1 MRIQHIRRKLFP
13 LAAGLILLAGS
24 GAAVAQE
31 PMQEEQTTTQEEQ
44 QVTQGEQTAQ
54 EETTQGEQ
62 TSTDFTFRVDPVVL
76 GLWEADV
83 DTDSSKWEEYR
94 DVSSGF
100 VPSLNVEGEGGD
112 RFLTFQGQ
120 NIRRDDA
127 RYTFS
132 YGILNRYNI
141 LVDYNKIP
149 HRFGNNGHMLWTRTG
164 PGRLE
169 IADPVQAAL
178 QNTLVSQFAANRTAI
193 NFSFLNNLLAPYL
206 ATAQEIDLGLQRDR
220 TLARVSLGSMAGFA
234 WGLEYTHENRRG
246 DRAYGGS
253 FGFSNATEL
262 PEPIDYDTTGAQ
274 IAGEWNT
281 QKGGL
286 RLGYRYSEFENN
298 ISTLIWDNPFRVT
311 DSTDPSAYQAPG
323 SASVNGSS
331 AGVADLAASNE
342 ASLLFLDGRTRLGG
356 WFFSGNLGYQLM
368 TQDDPLLAYTP
379 NTAIQGIN
387 FNHSTFNA
395 SDPAN
400 LPVRSADREVQTLS
414 FNGQA
419 GTSFG
424 ERWDLQF
431 RYRFYDYD
439 DRADRIEFPGYARYQ
454 AFWEE
459 IPRITVPF
467 AWTRQNASAELGFE
481 LTNATRL
488 GFAYIL
494 ESWDREY
501 REIESSD
508 EDIFRLTFD
517 TQPSQRFS
525 LRASYELG
533 DRSIGDYS
541 TEAQE
546 NSFLHPEGIN
556 NLPGLRKYDE
566 AARES
571 NTYNV
576 LAQFF
581 PAEAWGLSV
590 GATGRDEDYDES
602 EFGLIY
608 DDTITYNAELSY
620 TPGDRLTFFL
630 FGQRQDRESF
640 QRARQSGATP
650 STNPLDDWQVL
661 LDETTDLWGLG
672 LTSRFN
678 DRWSAE
684 LESRWSESDGF
695 ADFFSPPGGTP
706 NLAVDFDN
714 YEDIELLT
722 LLGRID
728 YRINPNARAGVFY
741 RWEDYTIDS
750 FIFQGLRN
758 YLPGALLLN
767 PNFGSY
773 TGSILGFELSLTVN

>member
-1 MRIQHIRRKLFP
+1 MRILHLRRKLFP

-31 PMQEEQTTTQEEQ
+31 QEQEDQTTTQEEQ
-44 QVTQGEQTAQ
+44 
-54 EETTQGEQ
+54 
-62 TSTDFTFRVDPVVL
+62 TSTDTRKEFTFRVDPFVL
-76 GLWEADV
+76 GIWEADV
-83 DTDSSKWEEYR
+83 DTDSAKWEEYR

-100 VPSLNVEGEGGD
+100 VPFLNIEGEGGD
-112 RFLTFQGQ
+112 RFMNFRGE

-132 YGILNRYNI
+132 YGVLDRYSI
-141 LVDYNKIP
+141 VVDYNKIP
-149 HRFGNNGHMLWTRTG
+149 HRFGNNGHMLWTQTG

-169 IADPVQAAL
+169 ITDPIQAAN
-178 QNTLVSQFAANRTAI
+178 QTTLVNQFAVSPSAI
-193 NFSFLNNLLAPYL
+193 NFAFLNNLLRPYL
-206 ATAQEIDLGLQRDR
+206 ATAQEVDLGLIRDR
-220 TLARVSLGSMAGFA
+220 TLARVDLGSMAGFA
-234 WGLEYTHENRRG
+234 WGLEYTHENRKG

-253 FGFSNATEL
+253 FGFNNVTEV

-281 QKGGL
+281 RRGGL

-298 ISTLIWDNPFRVT
+298 ISTLMWDNPFRVT
-311 DSTDPSAYQAPG
+311 NSTDPNAYQAPG
-323 SASVNGSS
+323 SASVNGSVI
-331 AGVADLAASNE
+331 GVADLAASNE
-342 ASLLFLDGRTRLGG
+342 ASLLFFDGRTRLGD
-356 WFFSGNLGYQLM
+356 WNLSGNLGYQLM

-379 NTAIQGIN
+379 NTAIQGIG
-387 FNHSTFNA
+387 FDHQRFNA
-395 SDPAN
+395 SDPAT
-400 LPVRSADREVQTLS
+400 LPVSSADREVQTLS
-414 FNGQA
+414 LNAQA
-419 GTSFG
+419 GTRFG
-424 ERWDLQF
+424 ERWDLTF

-439 DRADRIEFPGYARYQ
+439 DQSDRIALPGYARYQ
-454 AFWEE
+454 AVWEE
-459 IPRITVPF
+459 IPRITVPY
-467 AWTRQNASAELGFE
+467 AWTRQNATAELGFE
-481 LTNATRL
+481 VTNATRL

-494 ESWDREY
+494 ESWDREF

-508 EDIFRLTFD
+508 EDILRLTFD
-517 TQPSQRFS
+517 TQPSSWFW
-525 LRASYELG
+525 LRASYEHG

-546 NSFLHPEGIN
+546 LSFLEPEGIN

-566 AARES
+566 AARKS
-571 NTYNV
+571 DTFNV

-581 PAEAWGLSV
+581 LSEAWGFSV
-590 GATGRDEDYDES
+590 GTTGRDEDYDES

-620 TPGDRLTFFL
+620 TPGERLTFFL

-640 QRARQSGATP
+640 QRNRQSGGTL
-650 STNPLDDWQVL
+650 SINPLDDWQVL

-672 LTSRFN
+672 LTSRLT

-684 LESRWSESDGF
+684 LEGTWSKSDGF
-695 ADFFSPPGGTP
+695 ADFFSPPGGAP

-722 LLGRID
+722 LLGRLD
-728 YRINPNARAGVFY
+728 YRIGQNAKAGLFY

-750 FIFQGLRN
+750 FIFQGLQN

-767 PNFGSY
+767 PNFQDY
-773 TGSILGFELSLTVN
+773 TGSILGFELSLSVD

>member
-1 MRIQHIRRKLFP
+1 MRTQHISRKLFL

-31 PMQEEQTTTQEEQ
+31 QGQEEQTTQEEQ
-44 QVTQGEQTAQ
+44 MAQ
-54 EETTQGEQ
+54 EEQATQSEEA
-62 TSTDFTFRVDPVVL
+62 STGFTFRADPIVL

-100 VPSLNVEGEGGD
+100 VPSLNLEGEDGD
-112 RFLTFQGQ
+112 RFLTFRGQ
-120 NIRRDDA
+120 NMRRDDA
-127 RYTFS
+127 RYNFS
-132 YGILNRYNI
+132 YGILNRYSI
-141 LVDYNKIP
+141 EVDYNKIP

-169 IADPVQAAL
+169 IADPVQAGL
-178 QNTLVSQFAANRTAI
+178 QNTLVNQFAVNRTAI
-193 NFSFLNNLLAPYL
+193 NFAFLNNLLAPYL

-234 WGLEYTHENRRG
+234 WGLEYTHENRTG
-246 DRAYGGS
+246 NRAYGGS
-253 FGFSNATEL
+253 FGFQNVTEV
-262 PEPIDYDTTGAQ
+262 PEPIDYDTTGAEL
-274 IAGEWNT
+274 AGEWNT
-281 QKGGL
+281 RRGGL

-298 ISTLIWDNPFRVT
+298 VSTLIWDNPFRVI

-323 SASVNGSS
+323 TASVNGSTV
-331 AGVADLAASNE
+331 GVADLAASNE
-342 ASLLFLDGRTRLGG
+342 ASLVFLDGRTRFGR
-356 WFFSGNLGYQLM
+356 WFLNGNVAYQIM
-368 TQDDPLLAYTP
+368 TQDDPLLAFTP
-379 NTAIQGIN
+379 NTAIQGIGFDN
-387 FNHSTFNA
+387 STFSA

-400 LPVRSADREVQTLS
+400 LPVRSADREVQTMSL
-414 FNGQA
+414 NAQA
-419 GTSFG
+419 GTRFG
-424 ERWDLQF
+424 ERWDLTF

-439 DRADRIEFPGYARYQ
+439 DQSDRISFPGYARYQ

-481 LTNATRL
+481 ITNATRL
-488 GFAYIL
+488 GFSYIL
-494 ESWDREY
+494 ESWDREL
-501 REIESSD
+501 REIDSSD

-517 TQPSQRFS
+517 TQPSQRFA
-525 LRASYELG
+525 LRASYEYG

-546 NSFLHPEGIN
+546 NSFIHPEGIN

-566 AARES
+566 AARRS
-571 NTYNV
+571 DTFNV

-581 PAEAWGLSV
+581 PADAWGFSV

-602 EFGLIY
+602 EFGLVF

-640 QRARQSGATP
+640 QKSRQSGATP

-684 LESRWSESDGF
+684 LEGRWSESDGF

-706 NLAVDFDN
+706 NLAVGFDN
-714 YEDIELLT
+714 YEDIELLS
-722 LLGRID
+722 LLGRLD
-728 YRINPNARAGVFY
+728 YRISQSSRAGVFY

-767 PNFGSY
+767 PDFGSY
-773 TGSILGFELSLTVN
+773 TGSILGFELSFTVD